1 MRLRNDKNRNNGSD
15 EDKEFK
21 NLPQP
26 KKYLYYMRLR
36 NDKNRNNGSDK
47 IYHFKTLPQPP

>member
-15 EDKEFK
+15 EIKQFK
-21 NLPQP
+21 NPQQP
-26 KKYLYYMRLR
+26 KKYLYYIRLR

-47 IYHFKTLPQPP
+47 IKKV

>member
-15 EDKEFK
+15 EIKQFE

-36 NDKNRNNGSDK
+36 NDKK
-47 IYHFKTLPQPP
+47 

>member
-15 EDKEFK
+15 EDKEIK

-36 NDKNRNNGSDK
+36 NDKNRNNGSDE